1 MSKLVDKERL
11 AKLAQALDARAKA
24 AVAAEKERAEGIE
37 AGLQAGID
45 AINNETTGI
54 LANAKKYTDGKI
66 SEVNGTNA
74 DLAGRVDA
82 LEEKDQELEAAI
94 GVNRDNVAANKAAI
108 DVLNGAADKAGSVAK
123 AVADAKAELQGQID
137 AINTK
142 NGEQDDAIEAAQQQ
156 ADKGVSDAAA
166 VAARATALEAK
177 DVAHEG
183 RLDGVEG
190 RLDVLEGDGEGSVA
204 KAVEDAASN
213 LQGQVDTIKT
223 EIGKK
228 AAGEQAATGLYKV
241 IADGDAKSLAD
252 AKSYA
257 DEKIAALVNGAPE
270 AMDTLNELAQA
281 ISDHQGVY
289 EAYVQTVAADL
300 AKKVDKVEGSRLVAE
315 TEIAKFNA
323 KAEVS
328 DVTEALEE
336 AKGHTNTEIAKVV
349 AKNNEQDQA
358 IAAAKQQADKGV
370 QDAADVAARAT
381 ALEEADEQIKADV
394 AANKAA
400 IGVLNGDANKAGSVA
415 KAVADAKAELQGQ
428 IDTINAKDVEQDGR
442 LDDLEALVSGSDGI
456 SQVKGDI
463 AAIQNKN
470 QEQDQAI
477 AAAKA
482 QADKG
487 VEDAA
492 AVAARAT
499 ALEEADVQHEA
510 RLDAVEKVA
519 DDNKKAIAV
528 LNGDASTAGSVD
540 KKLADALAAY
550 TDTEELK
557 VMLGNVV
564 NSLALSMEENKLKL
578 KLGGVEGIT
587 IHETS
592 LDMATDAD
600 IDEIIAGLDA

>member
-66 SEVNGTNA
+66 SEVNQANEA
-74 DLAGRVDA
+74 LAGRVDT
-82 LEEKDQELEAAI
+82 LEDKDEELEAAI
-94 GVNRDNVAANKAAI
+94 GTNRDGVAANKAAI
-108 DVLNGAADKAGSVAK
+108 DVLNGGADKAGSVAK

-137 AINTK
+137 TINAK
-142 NGEQDDAIEAAQQQ
+142 DVEQDGAIEAAQQQ
-156 ADKGVSDAAA
+156 ADKGVQDAAA

-177 DVAHEG
+177 DVQHEG

-228 AAGEQAATGLYKV
+228 AAGEQAASGLYKY
-241 IADGDAKSLAD
+241 IDDAD
-252 AKSYA
+252 ARDLAAAKKYA
-257 DEKIAALVNGAPE
+257 DDKIAALVNGAPE

-289 EAYVQTVAADL
+289 EAYVQTVSAEL

-328 DVTEALEE
+328 DVTEALNE
-336 AKGHTNTEIAKVV
+336 AKGYTDTEIGKVNT
-349 AKNNEQDQA
+349 KNNQQDQA
-358 IAAAKQQADKGV
+358 IAEAKAQADKGV
-370 QDAADVAARAT
+370 QDAAAVAARAT
-381 ALEEADEQIKADV
+381 ALEEADEEIKANV

-400 IGVLNGDANKAGSVA
+400 IDVLNGGADKAGSVA
-415 KAVADAKAELQGQ
+415 KAVADAKAELQGK
-428 IDTINAKDVEQDGR
+428 IDTINDKDVEQDGR

-456 SQVKGDI
+456 AQVKGDI
-463 AAIQNKN
+463 AAIQTKN

-564 NSLALSMEENKLKL
+564 NSLALSMEDNKLKL

-600 IDEIIAGLDA
+600 IDEIIEGLDA

>member
-11 AKLAQALDARAKA
+11 ARLATALDQRAKA
-24 AVAAEKERAEGIE
+24 AVKAEQDRAVGVEE
-37 AGLQAGID
+37 ALQADID
-45 AINNETTGI
+45 AINNPTTGI
-54 LANAKKYTDGKI
+54 LAEAKKHVAEEIKK
-66 SEVNGTNA
+66 VNAANEA
-74 DLAGRVDA
+74 LDGRVGA
-82 LEEKDQELEAAI
+82 LEQADTEMQAEID
-94 GVNRDNVAANKAAI
+94 ANKAAI
-108 DVLNGAADKAGSVAK
+108 GVLNGGADQAGSVAK
-123 AVADAKAELQGQID
+123 AVADAKANLQGQID
-137 AINTK
+137 NVVAKNNEQNT
-142 NGEQDDAIEAAQQQ
+142 AIEQAQTQ
-156 ADKGVSDAAA
+156 ADKGVNDAAA

-213 LQGQVDTIKT
+213 LQGQVDTIKG

-252 AKSYA
+252 AKAYA
-257 DEKIAALVNGAPE
+257 DQKITALVNGAPE
-270 AMDTLNELAQA
+270 AMNTLNELAQA
-281 ISDHQGVY
+281 ITDHQGVY
-289 EAYVQTVAADL
+289 DAYVQTVSAEL
-300 AKKVDKVEGSRLVAE
+300 AKKVDKVAGSRLVAE

-328 DVTEALEE
+328 DVNQALED
-336 AKGHTNTEIAKVV
+336 AKGYTDQKIAPIVT
-349 AKNNEQDQA
+349 KNNEQDTA

-370 QDAADVAARAT
+370 QDAAAVAARAT
-381 ALEEADEQIKADV
+381 ALEEDVADHETRI

-400 IGVLNGDANKAGSVA
+400 IDVLNGGADKAGSVA
-415 KAVADAKAELQGQ
+415 KAIADAVAP
-428 IDTINAKDVEQDGR
+428 INAKNGEQDGR
-442 LDDLEALVSGSDGI
+442 LDALEGLVSGSDGI
-456 SQVKGDI
+456 AQVKGDI
-463 AAIQNKN
+463 AAIQTKN

-499 ALEEADVQHEA
+499 ALEEDVADHET
-510 RLDAVEKVA
+510 RMVAVEKVA
-519 DDNKKAIAV
+519 DANKKAIAV
-528 LNGDASTAGSVD
+528 LNGDAATVGSVD
-540 KKLADALAAY
+540 KKIADALTAY
-550 TDTEELK
+550 TDTDDLK

-564 NSLALSMEENKLKL
+564 NSLALSMEGNKLKL

-592 LDMATDAD
+592 LDMATDQD
-600 IDEIIAGLDA
+600 IDDIIAGLDA

>member
-11 AKLAQALDARAKA
+11 ARLAAALDQRAKA
-24 AVAAEKERAEGIE
+24 AVKAEHDRAVGVEE
-37 AGLQAGID
+37 ALQADID
-45 AINNETTGI
+45 AINNPTTGI
-54 LANAKKYTDGKI
+54 LAEAKKHVAEEIKK
-66 SEVNGTNA
+66 VNAANEA
-74 DLAGRVDA
+74 LDGRVDA
-82 LEEKDQELEAAI
+82 LEQADTEMQAEID
-94 GVNRDNVAANKAAI
+94 ANKAAI
-108 DVLNGAADKAGSVAK
+108 GVLNGPADKAGSVAK
-123 AVADAKAELQGQID
+123 AVADAKANLQGQID
-137 AINTK
+137 NVVAK
-142 NGEQDDAIEAAQQQ
+142 NNEQDTAIEAAQQQ
-156 ADKGVSDAAA
+156 ADKGVNDAAA

-213 LQGQVDTIKT
+213 LQGQVDTIKG

-252 AKSYA
+252 AKAYA
-257 DEKIAALVNGAPE
+257 DQKITALVNGAPE
-270 AMDTLNELAQA
+270 AMNTLNELAQA
-281 ISDHQGVY
+281 ITDHQGVY
-289 EAYVQTVAADL
+289 DAYVQTVSAEL
-300 AKKVDKVEGSRLVAE
+300 AKKVDKVAGSRLVAE

-328 DVTEALEE
+328 DVNQALED
-336 AKGHTNTEIAKVV
+336 AKGYTDEKIAPIVT
-349 AKNNEQDQA
+349 KNNEQDTA

-370 QDAADVAARAT
+370 QDAAAVAARAT
-381 ALEEADEQIKADV
+381 ALEEDVADHETRI

-400 IGVLNGDANKAGSVA
+400 IDVLNGGADKAGSVA
-415 KAVADAKAELQGQ
+415 KAIADAIAP
-428 IDTINAKDVEQDGR
+428 INAKDVEQDGR
-442 LDDLEALVSGSDGI
+442 LDALEGLVSGDTGI
-456 SQVKGDI
+456 SAVKADI
-463 AAIQNKN
+463 EAIKNKN
-470 QEQDQAI
+470 KEQDTAI
-477 AAAKA
+477 KAAKD

-487 VEDAA
+487 VQDAA

-499 ALEEADVQHEA
+499 ALEEDVADHET
-510 RLDAVEKVA
+510 RMVAVEKVA
-519 DDNKKAIAV
+519 DANKKAIAV
-528 LNGDASTAGSVD
+528 LNGDAATTGSVD
-540 KKLADALAAY
+540 KKIADALTAY

-564 NSLALSMEENKLKL
+564 NSLALSMEGNKLKL

-592 LDMATDAD
+592 LDMATDQD
-600 IDEIIAGLDA
+600 IDDIIAGLDA